1 MDRLLL
7 LIPSRSYRAADFLK
21 AAAEIGVEI
30 ITACDKRQ
38 TLEGIVPGRMLTL
51 DFPDLERS
59 LEKAVLFSKKY
70 PFQAVVSAD
79 EDATVLAAM
88 ISSALSLPHNP
99 VTATAKAKD
108 KEALRK
114 CLRSH
119 AVPTPSFQ
127 VCSIEA
133 TPEELAPEID
143 YPLVLKPTFLS
154 ASRGII
160 RVNNRKELI
169 QAFLFLKKF
178 LKDPQIK
185 KQGGAAAE
193 KILIEEYIPG
203 VEVALEGLLRNKQL
217 SCLALFDKPDPLTGP
232 FFEETIY
239 VTPSRLPT
247 EVQEEII
254 SCTQKGCLALGLSE
268 GPIHAEIR
276 VNDKGPAIIEI
287 AARSI
292 GGLCSRTLRFGTGL
306 SLEEIILRQA
316 LLMPIPSLKRR
327 EAATGVMMI
336 PVPKAGV
343 LKEVQGLEAAKE
355 VQGIEEITI
364 TLLVGQNVIP
374 LPKGRSYLGFI
385 FALGE
390 TPDQVEAALREAHQ
404 KLEFDIDSR
413 KQSLP
418 GRKD

>member
-79 EDATVLAAM
+79 EDATVLASM
-88 ISSALSLPHNP
+88 ISGALSLPHNP
-99 VTATAKAKD
+99 IAATAMAKD

-114 CLRSH
+114 CLLSH
-119 AVPTPSFQ
+119 NVPTPSFQ
-127 VCSIEA
+127 IYSIE
-133 TPEELAPEID
+133 TDPEELAPEID
-143 YPLVLKPTFLS
+143 FPLVLKPTFLS
-154 ASRGII
+154 ASRGVI
-160 RVNNRKELI
+160 RADNRKELI

-178 LKDPQIK
+178 LKDPQVK

-239 VTPSRLPT
+239 ITPSRLPP
-247 EVQEEII
+247 EIQEEII
-254 SCTQKGCLALGLSE
+254 ACTQKGCKALGLSE

-316 LLMPIPSLKRR
+316 LLMPIQSLKRR
-327 EAATGVMMI
+327 EVATGVMMI

-343 LKEVQGLEAAKE
+343 LKEVYGLEAAKK

-364 TLLVGQNVIP
+364 TLLLGQNVIP
-374 LPKGRSYLGFI
+374 LPEGRSYLGFI

-390 TPDQVEAALREAHQ
+390 TPNQVEAALREAHQ
-404 KLEFDIDSR
+404 KLQFDIMSPS
-413 KQSLP
+413 QALP
-418 GRKD
+418 